1 MNKKFKGLMHSWIIT
16 DDSIKYGGI
25 FKKTIHLNEIGD
37 IEFSRAIPPKSDGE
51 ICLGHIRIFRLTR
64 AENKGHIS
72 EFSGN
77 VIWDDKG
84 ILISYRYEQQN
95 AVLEVL
101 SHIIENSKMN
111 EHDRARTKTEICEE
125 ITGENARAN
134 AEYFANLTSP
144 NSSNKEKDASV
155 VGRAVAGGI
164 IAGPAGAI
172 VGALS
177 AVDKNNKSKK

>member
-16 DDSIKYGGI
+16 DDLIKYGGI
-25 FKKTIHLNEIGD
+25 FKKTIRLNEIGD
-37 IEFSRAIPPKSDGE
+37 ISFSRASSPKSEGE

-77 VIWDDKG
+77 AIWDDKG
-84 ILISYRYEQQN
+84 ILISYRYEQQS
-95 AVLEVL
+95 AVLEAL

-111 EHDRARTKTEICEE
+111 EHDRARTKMEIRKE
-125 ITGENARAN
+125 ITGENERAN
-134 AEYFANLTSP
+134 AEYFASSSSP
-144 NSSNKEKDASV
+144 SSSSKEKDTSV
-155 VGRAVAGGI
+155 VGRAVVGGI
-164 IAGPAGAI
+164 IAGPAGAV

>member
-1 MNKKFKGLMHSWIIT
+1 MFSWIIT

-25 FKKTIHLNEIGD
+25 FKKTIRLNEIGD
-37 IEFSRAIPPKSDGE
+37 INFSRATPPKSEGE
-51 ICLGHIRIFRLTR
+51 IKLGHIRIFRLTR
-64 AENKGHIS
+64 DENHGHIS
-72 EFSGN
+72 EFNGN
-77 VIWDDKG
+77 IEWDDKG
-84 ILISYRYEQQN
+84 ILISYRYEQQS
-95 AVLEVL
+95 AVLEAL

-111 EHDRARTKTEICEE
+111 EHDRARTKKEIHDS
-125 ITGENARAN
+125 ITGKNARAN

-144 NSSNKEKDASV
+144 SSSSKEKDASV